1 MRNHFVL
8 ASGDVDKTNADS
20 NNNIFTAKDSKL
32 YVSVVNLSARD
43 SKGFER

>member
-32 YVSVVNLSARD
+32 YVPVVNLSSRD